1 MPEFRNR
8 VLAVLIGCA
17 IVVVA
22 ALVMGRT
29 IDYITTSPEDR
40 AFRSAFAHV
49 KMGMSEAQVIA
60 FLGKPDS
67 QDREFHLG
75 QLNGFEDAF
84 SRAEGS
90 DAIKFLFWNREL
102 DLVYVVGVNK
112 TGQVALLEKGG
123 T

>member
-1 MPEFRNR
+1 MLF
-8 VLAVLIGCA
+8 GCA
-17 IVVVA
+17 IVIVA
-22 ALVMGRT
+22 ALVMAQT
-29 IDYITTSPEDR
+29 IDYVITSPEDR

-49 KMGMSEAQVIA
+49 KIGMSESQVIA
-60 FLGKPDS
+60 FLGQPDS

-75 QLNGFEDAF
+75 QRNGFEDAY
-84 SRAEGS
+84 SRAKSS